1 MSSVPLHLGDSG
13 DAVLLLTN
21 TLHRL
26 GLVSQTSSLFS
37 VEIESAVKAFQQNRG
52 LIVTGIVDEATADTL
67 EEARWKLGDRTLLL
81 TAPRLMRGD
90 DVAVLQSR
98 LIEIGFNC
106 GRVDGIFG
114 VRTESA
120 VKEFQKSA
128 GIKIDGRCG
137 ASTIMSILRLTKVVS
152 GGAPAQLREQV
163 AREGKGPALADK
175 VIVLDPSSECFDP
188 SITFDI
194 ASRLEGRLVAL
205 GVSVFITRGATTNPS
220 HQERIDKANSSAADL
235 VISIG
240 IDSYKNESA
249 HGVATYY
256 YGADAHGVHSVVG
269 ERFAQLVQRE
279 ITART
284 DLLNCRTHA
293 MSWDLLRRTKAPT
306 VKVDVGYS
314 SNPGDQK
321 RLHDPEFRE
330 TVVESLMIAI
340 QRLYLSAEDDA
351 KTGTLRISDLRRAG
365 IRK

>member
-13 DAVLLLTN
+13 DAVSLLTN

-26 GLVSQTSSLFS
+26 GLVSQPSSFFS
-37 VEIESAVKAFQQNRG
+37 AEIESAVKAFQQNRG
-52 LIVTGIVDEATADTL
+52 LSVTGIVDEATSDTL
-67 EEARWKLGDRTLLL
+67 EEARWKLGDRTLSF
-81 TAPRLMRGD
+81 TTSRVMRGD

-98 LIEIGFNC
+98 LIELGFNC

-175 VIVLDPSSECFDP
+175 VIVLDPSTQCFDP
-188 SITFDI
+188 TITFDI

-205 GVSVFITRGATTNPS
+205 GVSVFITRGSTTDPS
-220 HQERIDKANSSAADL
+220 DQERIDTANSAAADL

-240 IDSYKNESA
+240 VDRYKNESA

-293 MSWDLLRRTKAPT
+293 KSWDLLRRTKAPT

-321 RLHDPEFRE
+321 RLQDPEFRE